1 MFNMK
6 NIAIYGKSI
15 LEKNLKFL
23 RILIKSLIQDLDAEI
38 YIHHHLK
45 DYDSLNKNL
54 NLKVFDEENL
64 SSYKVDLLIS
74 FGGDGTLLDTVTMIK
89 NSDIPVLGVNA
100 GRLGFLANINQ
111 DDILL
116 AVKALKDK
124 DFKLDQR
131 SLLQVENKN
140 LNAYHI
146 SNFALNEVTV
156 HKKDS
161 SSMLKI
167 DASLDNEYLNTYWS
181 DGLIVATPTGS
192 TAYSLSCGGP
202 IITPG
207 SNNFVI
213 TPISPHNLNLR
224 PMVVGD
230 DVSIRLEAESR
241 ESQFLVTM
249 DSRSVSLSN
258 NECILIKKA
267 DFSIKLVELPDHNFF
282 KTVRNKLFWGKDS
295 RN

>member
-1 MFNMK
+1 MK

-15 LEKNLKFL
+15 SEKNLKFL
-23 RILIKSLIQDLDAEI
+23 RILINSLIQELDAEI

-64 SSYKVDLLIS
+64 SSCKVDLLIS
-74 FGGDGTLLDTVTMIK
+74 FGGDGTLLDTVTMIR

-131 SLLQVENKN
+131 SLLQVENNN
-140 LNAYHI
+140 LMASSI

-167 DASLDNEYLNTYWS
+167 DASLDDEYLNTYWS
-181 DGLIVATPTGS
+181 
-192 TAYSLSCGGP
+192 
-202 IITPG
+202 
-207 SNNFVI
+207 
-213 TPISPHNLNLR
+213 R
-224 PMVVGD
+224 
-230 DVSIRLEAESR
+230 
-241 ESQFLVTM
+241 
-249 DSRSVSLSN
+249 
-258 NECILIKKA
+258 
-267 DFSIKLVELPDHNFF
+267 
-282 KTVRNKLFWGKDS
+282 
-295 RN
+295 

>member
-1 MFNMK
+1 MR

-15 LEKNLKFL
+15 SDFNLKFL
-23 RILIKSLIQDLDAEI
+23 NNLIKSLIIELNANI
-38 YIHHHLK
+38 YIYYKLK
-45 DYDSLNKNL
+45 NHKSILDH
-54 NLKVFDEENL
+54 FDIKFFN
-64 SSYKVDLLIS
+64 SHDVISGKIDLLIS

-89 NSDIPVLGVNA
+89 NSNIPVLGINA

-116 AVKALKDK
+116 AVKALKNRDYN
-124 DFKLDQR
+124 LDER
-131 SLLQVENKN
+131 SLLHVENQIILSKN
-140 LNAYHI
+140 N
-146 SNFALNEVTV
+146 SNFALNEITV

-167 DASLDNEYLNTYWS
+167 EAFLDDEFLNTYWA
-181 DGLIVATPTGS
+181 DGLVIATPTGS

-202 IITPG
+202 IIIPG

-230 DVSIRLEAESR
+230 NVSIKLKAASR
-241 ESQFLVTM
+241 ESFFLVSM
-249 DSRSVSLSN
+249 DSRSVTLEN
-258 NECILIKKA
+258 NEEILIKKA
-267 DFSIKLVELPDHNFF
+267 DFKLQLIELPDHNFL

>member
-1 MFNMK
+1 MR

-15 LEKNLKFL
+15 SDFNLKFL
-23 RILIKSLIQDLDAEI
+23 NNLIKSLIIELNANI
-38 YIHHHLK
+38 YIYHKLK
-45 DYDSLNKNL
+45 NHKSILDH
-54 NLKVFDEENL
+54 FDIKFFN
-64 SSYKVDLLIS
+64 SHDVISGKIDLLIS

-89 NSDIPVLGVNA
+89 NSNIPVLGINA

-116 AVKALKDK
+116 AVKALKNRDYN
-124 DFKLDQR
+124 LDER
-131 SLLQVENKN
+131 SLLHVENQFILSKN
-140 LNAYHI
+140 N
-146 SNFALNEVTV
+146 SNFALNEITV

-167 DASLDNEYLNTYWS
+167 EAFLDDEFLNTYWA
-181 DGLIVATPTGS
+181 DGLVIATPTGS

-202 IITPG
+202 KIIPG

-230 DVSIRLEAESR
+230 NVSIKLKASSR
-241 ESQFLVTM
+241 ESFFLVSM
-249 DSRSVSLSN
+249 DSRSVTLEN
-258 NECILIKKA
+258 NEEILIKKA
-267 DFSIKLVELPDHNFF
+267 DFKLQLIELPDHNFL

>member
-1 MFNMK
+1 MNANIYIYHKLK
-6 NIAIYGKSI
+6 NHKSI
-15 LEKNLKFL
+15 LDHFDIKFFNSHDVTSGK
-23 RILIKSLIQDLDAEI
+23 I
-38 YIHHHLK
+38 
-45 DYDSLNKNL
+45 
-54 NLKVFDEENL
+54 
-64 SSYKVDLLIS
+64 DLLIS

-89 NSDIPVLGVNA
+89 NSNIPVLGINA

-116 AVKALKDK
+116 AVKALKCRDYN
-124 DFKLDQR
+124 LDER
-131 SLLQVENKN
+131 SLLHVENQIILSKN
-140 LNAYHI
+140 N
-146 SNFALNEVTV
+146 SNFALNEITV

-167 DASLDNEYLNTYWS
+167 EAFLDDEFLNTYWA
-181 DGLIVATPTGS
+181 DGLVIATPTGS

-202 IITPG
+202 IIVPG

-230 DVSIRLEAESR
+230 NVSIKLKAASR
-241 ESQFLVTM
+241 ESFFLVSM
-249 DSRSVSLSN
+249 DSRSVTLEN
-258 NECILIKKA
+258 NEEILIKKA
-267 DFSIKLVELPDHNFF
+267 DFKLQLIELPDHNFL

>member
-1 MFNMK
+1 MR

-15 LEKNLKFL
+15 SNFNLKFL
-23 RILIKSLIQDLDAEI
+23 NNLIKSLIIELNANI
-38 YIHHHLK
+38 YIYHKLK
-45 DYDSLNKNL
+45 NHKSILDH
-54 NLKVFDEENL
+54 FDIKFFN
-64 SSYKVDLLIS
+64 SHDVISGKIDLLIS

-89 NSDIPVLGVNA
+89 NSNIPVLGINA

-116 AVKALKDK
+116 AVKALKNRDYN
-124 DFKLDQR
+124 LDER
-131 SLLQVENKN
+131 SLLNVENQIILSKN
-140 LNAYHI
+140 N
-146 SNFALNEVTV
+146 SNFALNEITV

-167 DASLDNEYLNTYWS
+167 EAFLDDEFLNTYWA
-181 DGLIVATPTGS
+181 DGLVIATPTGS

-202 IITPG
+202 IIIPG

-230 DVSIRLEAESR
+230 NVSIKLKAASR
-241 ESQFLVTM
+241 ESFFLVSM
-249 DSRSVSLSN
+249 DSRSVTLEN
-258 NECILIKKA
+258 NEEILIKKA
-267 DFSIKLVELPDHNFF
+267 DFKLQLIELPDHNFL

>member
-1 MFNMK
+1 MR

-15 LEKNLKFL
+15 SDFNLKFL
-23 RILIKSLIQDLDAEI
+23 NNLIKSLIIELNANI
-38 YIHHHLK
+38 YIYHKLK
-45 DYDSLNKNL
+45 NHKSILDH
-54 NLKVFDEENL
+54 FDIKFFN
-64 SSYKVDLLIS
+64 SHDVISGKIDLLIS

-89 NSDIPVLGVNA
+89 NSNIPVLGINA

-116 AVKALKDK
+116 AVKALKNRDYN
-124 DFKLDQR
+124 LDER
-131 SLLQVENKN
+131 SLLNVENQIILSKN
-140 LNAYHI
+140 N
-146 SNFALNEVTV
+146 SNFALNEITV

-167 DASLDNEYLNTYWS
+167 EAFLDDEFLNTYWA
-181 DGLIVATPTGS
+181 DGLVIATPTGS

-202 IITPG
+202 IIIPG

-230 DVSIRLEAESR
+230 NVSIKLKAASR
-241 ESQFLVTM
+241 ESFFLVSM
-249 DSRSVSLSN
+249 DSRSVTLEN
-258 NECILIKKA
+258 NEEILIKKA
-267 DFSIKLVELPDHNFF
+267 DFNLQLIELPDHNFL

>member
-1 MFNMK
+1 MK

-15 LEKNLKFL
+15 SEDNLKFL
-23 RILIKSLIQDLDAEI
+23 RILIQSLVQELEAEI
-38 YIHHHLK
+38 YIHSNIK
-45 DYDSLNKNL
+45 DLDSFYE
-54 NLKVFDEENL
+54 NLKVFDEFNL
-64 SSYKVDLLIS
+64 NNSKIDLLIS

-89 NSDIPVLGVNA
+89 NSDIPILGINA

-116 AVKALKDK
+116 AVRALKNK
-124 DFKLDQR
+124 NFKLDER
-131 SLLQVENKN
+131 SLLKVENKI
-140 LNAYHI
+140 LRDSEI

-167 DASLDNEYLNTYWS
+167 DAFLDDEYLNTYWS
-181 DGLIVATPTGS
+181 DGLIIATPTGS

-230 DVSIRLEAESR
+230 SVSMRLEAESR
-241 ESQFLVTM
+241 ESHFLVTM
-249 DSRSVSLSN
+249 DSRSVSLPN
-258 NECILIKKA
+258 NEQITIKKA
-267 DFSIKLVELPDHNFF
+267 DFTIKLVELPDHNFF

>member
-1 MFNMK
+1 MR

-15 LEKNLKFL
+15 SKFNLKFL
-23 RILIKSLIQDLDAEI
+23 RSLIQTLIDELQAEI
-38 YIHHHLK
+38 YIYHKLK
-45 DYDSLNKNL
+45 DDVLIYDGIDFKFFNDQDVNT
-54 NLKVFDEENL
+54 D
-64 SSYKVDLLIS
+64 KVDLLIS

-89 NSDIPVLGVNA
+89 NSKIPVLGINA

-116 AVKALKDK
+116 AVKALKNK
-124 DFKLDQR
+124 DYNLDER
-131 SLLQVENKN
+131 SLLYVENKIILSKN
-140 LNAYHI
+140 Q
-146 SNFALNEVTV
+146 SNFALNEITV

-167 DASLDNEYLNTYWS
+167 EAFLDDEFLNTYWS
-181 DGLIVATPTGS
+181 DGLIVASPTGS

-202 IITPG
+202 IISPG

-230 DVSIRLEAESR
+230 NVSIKLKATSR
-241 ESQFLVTM
+241 ESFFLVSM
-249 DSRSVSLSN
+249 DSRSVTLEN
-258 NECILIKKA
+258 NEEILIKKA
-267 DFSIKLVELPDHNFF
+267 DFKLKLIELPDHNFL

>member
-1 MFNMK
+1 MR

-15 LEKNLKFL
+15 SNFNLKFL
-23 RILIKSLIQDLDAEI
+23 NNLIKSLIIELNANI
-38 YIHHHLK
+38 YIYYKLK
-45 DYDSLNKNL
+45 NHKSILDH
-54 NLKVFDEENL
+54 FDIKFFN
-64 SSYKVDLLIS
+64 SHDVISGKIDLLIS

-89 NSDIPVLGVNA
+89 NSNIPVLGINA

-116 AVKALKDK
+116 AVKALKNRDYN
-124 DFKLDQR
+124 LDER
-131 SLLQVENKN
+131 SLLNVENQIILSKN
-140 LNAYHI
+140 N
-146 SNFALNEVTV
+146 SNFALNEITV

-167 DASLDNEYLNTYWS
+167 EAFLDDEFLNTYWA
-181 DGLIVATPTGS
+181 DGLVIATPTGS

-202 IITPG
+202 IIIPG

-230 DVSIRLEAESR
+230 NVSIKLKAASR
-241 ESQFLVTM
+241 ESFFLVSM
-249 DSRSVSLSN
+249 DSRSVTLEN
-258 NECILIKKA
+258 NEEIIIKKA
-267 DFSIKLVELPDHNFF
+267 DFKLQLIELPDHNFL

>member
-1 MFNMK
+1 MR

-15 LEKNLKFL
+15 SDFNLKFL
-23 RILIKSLIQDLDAEI
+23 NNLIKSLIIELNANI
-38 YIHHHLK
+38 YIYHKLK
-45 DYDSLNKNL
+45 NHKSILDH
-54 NLKVFDEENL
+54 FDIKFFN
-64 SSYKVDLLIS
+64 SHDVISGKIDLLIS

-89 NSDIPVLGVNA
+89 NSNIPVLGINA

-116 AVKALKDK
+116 AVKALKNRDYN
-124 DFKLDQR
+124 LDER
-131 SLLQVENKN
+131 SLLHVENQIILSKN
-140 LNAYHI
+140 N
-146 SNFALNEVTV
+146 SNFALNEITV

-167 DASLDNEYLNTYWS
+167 EAFLDDEFLNTYWA
-181 DGLIVATPTGS
+181 DGLVIATPTGS

-202 IITPG
+202 IIIPG

-230 DVSIRLEAESR
+230 NVSIKLKAASR
-241 ESQFLVTM
+241 ESFFLVSM
-249 DSRSVSLSN
+249 DSRSVTLEN
-258 NECILIKKA
+258 NEEILIKKA
-267 DFSIKLVELPDHNFF
+267 DFKLQLIELPDHNFL

>member
-1 MFNMK
+1 MR

-15 LEKNLKFL
+15 SNFNLKFL
-23 RILIKSLIQDLDAEI
+23 NNLIKSLIIELNANI
-38 YIHHHLK
+38 YIYHKLK
-45 DYDSLNKNL
+45 NHKSILDH
-54 NLKVFDEENL
+54 FDIKFFN
-64 SSYKVDLLIS
+64 SHDVISGKIDLLIS

-89 NSDIPVLGVNA
+89 NSNIPVLGINA

-116 AVKALKDK
+116 AVKALKNRDYN
-124 DFKLDQR
+124 LDER
-131 SLLQVENKN
+131 SLLHVENQIILSKN
-140 LNAYHI
+140 N
-146 SNFALNEVTV
+146 SNFALNEITV

-167 DASLDNEYLNTYWS
+167 EAFLDDEFLNTYWA
-181 DGLIVATPTGS
+181 DGLVIATPTGS

-202 IITPG
+202 IIIPG

-230 DVSIRLEAESR
+230 NVSIKLKAASR
-241 ESQFLVTM
+241 ESFFLVSM
-249 DSRSVSLSN
+249 DSRSVTLEN
-258 NECILIKKA
+258 NEEILIKKA
-267 DFSIKLVELPDHNFF
+267 DFKLQLIELPDHNFL

>member
-1 MFNMK
+1 MR

-15 LEKNLKFL
+15 SDFNLKFL
-23 RILIKSLIQDLDAEI
+23 NNLIKSLIIELNANI
-38 YIHHHLK
+38 YIYHKLK
-45 DYDSLNKNL
+45 NHKSILDH
-54 NLKVFDEENL
+54 FDIKFFN
-64 SSYKVDLLIS
+64 SHDVISGKIDLLIS

-89 NSDIPVLGVNA
+89 NSNIPVLGINA

-116 AVKALKDK
+116 AVKALKNRDYN
-124 DFKLDQR
+124 LDER
-131 SLLQVENKN
+131 SLLHVENQIILSKN
-140 LNAYHI
+140 N
-146 SNFALNEVTV
+146 SNFALNEITV

-167 DASLDNEYLNTYWS
+167 EAFLDDEFLNTYWA
-181 DGLIVATPTGS
+181 DGLVIATPTGS

-202 IITPG
+202 IIIPG

-230 DVSIRLEAESR
+230 NV
-241 ESQFLVTM
+241 
-249 DSRSVSLSN
+249 
-258 NECILIKKA
+258 
-267 DFSIKLVELPDHNFF
+267 SIKL
-282 KTVRNKLFWGKDS
+282 KAAS
-295 RN
+295 R

>member
-1 MFNMK
+1 MR

-15 LEKNLKFL
+15 SDFNLKFL
-23 RILIKSLIQDLDAEI
+23 NNLIKSLIIELNANI
-38 YIHHHLK
+38 YIYHKLK
-45 DYDSLNKNL
+45 NHKSILDH
-54 NLKVFDEENL
+54 FDIKFFN
-64 SSYKVDLLIS
+64 SHDVISGKIDLLIS

-89 NSDIPVLGVNA
+89 NSNIPVLGINA

-116 AVKALKDK
+116 AVKALKNRDYN
-124 DFKLDQR
+124 LDER
-131 SLLQVENKN
+131 SLLHVENQIILSKN
-140 LNAYHI
+140 N
-146 SNFALNEVTV
+146 SNFALNEITV

-167 DASLDNEYLNTYWS
+167 EAFLDDEFLNTYWA
-181 DGLIVATPTGS
+181 DGLVIATPTGS

-202 IITPG
+202 IIIPG

-230 DVSIRLEAESR
+230 NVSIKLKASSR
-241 ESQFLVTM
+241 ESFFLVSM
-249 DSRSVSLSN
+249 DSRSVTLEN
-258 NECILIKKA
+258 NEEILIKKA
-267 DFSIKLVELPDHNFF
+267 DFKLQLIELPDHNFL

>member
-1 MFNMK
+1 MN

-15 LEKNLKFL
+15 SEINLKFL
-23 RILIKSLIQDLDAEI
+23 NRLITSLVEELDAKI
-38 YIHHHLK
+38 FIHIGLK
-45 DYDSLNKNL
+45 NYNISQNNTSIKI
-54 NLKVFDEENL
+54 FDESDII
-64 SSYKVDLLIS
+64 SSDIDLLIS

-89 NSDIPVLGVNA
+89 NSNIPILGVNA

-116 AVKALKDK
+116 VVKALKYKNYKIDE
-124 DFKLDQR
+124 R
-131 SLLQVENKN
+131 SLLHVENKN
-140 LNAYHI
+140 ILKHTV
-146 SNFALNEVTV
+146 SNFALNEVTL

-167 DASLDNEYLNTYWS
+167 DAFLDEEFLNTYWS
-181 DGLIVATPTGS
+181 DGLIIATPTGS

-213 TPISPHNLNLR
+213 TPIAPHNLNLR
-224 PMVVGD
+224 PMVVAD
-230 DVSIRLEAESR
+230 NVSIRLKAESR
-241 ESQFLVTM
+241 ESYFLVTM
-249 DSRSVSLSN
+249 DSRSVSLKN
-258 NECILIKKA
+258 YEEIIIKKA
-267 DFSIKLVELPDHNFF
+267 DFSIKLIELPDHNFL